1 MNKKGFTL
9 VELILVVVILG
20 IISVIVFPGIMKSLN
35 QSKVNSAESIEK
47 VLRENLELYNMD
59 HKDDIWCNDDS
70 TANSTTCLNVNDI
83 KTVTIQKLY
92 NTNPDIDMGKC
103 LLQNNDSLQITKKE
117 NGTFSYTVKIVCGNN
132 LEESSESSKVVKN
145 FKNLSSEDYYYATK

>member
-35 QSKVNSAESIEK
+35 QSKVNSAKAIEK
-47 VLRENLELYNMD
+47 VLRENLELYNID
-59 HKDDIWCNDDS
+59 HKDDIWCNDDGIE
-70 TANSTTCLNVNDI
+70 NNCLNTGDTE
-83 KTVTIQKLY
+83 TVTIQELY

-117 NGTFSYTVKIVCGNN
+117 NGTFSYTVEIVCGNN
-132 LEESSESSKVVKN
+132 LKESRESPKIVKN
-145 FKNLSSEDYYYATK
+145 FDNLSTDDYYYKTEK

>member
-35 QSKVNSAESIEK
+35 QSKVNSAKSIEK
-47 VLRENLELYNMD
+47 VLRENLELYNID

-70 TANSTTCLNVNDI
+70 TEKSNCLRKNEQ
-83 KTVTIQKLY
+83 KTVTINELY

-103 LLQNNDSLQITKKE
+103 LLQGNNSLQITKE
-117 NGTFSYTVKIVCGNN
+117 QNGTFSYTVKIVCGNN
-132 LEESSESSKVVKN
+132 LKESADSSKIVEKIS
-145 FKNLSSEDYYYATK
+145 NLSPEDYYYKTE

>member
-35 QSKVNSAESIEK
+35 QSKVNSAKSIEK
-47 VLRENLELYNMD
+47 VLRENLELYNID

-70 TANSTTCLNVNDI
+70 TDNSNCKDKNQTEI
-83 KTVTIQKLY
+83 VTIQELY

-103 LLQNNDSLQITKKE
+103 LLQDDASLQITKKE

-132 LEESSESSKVVKN
+132 LDDTNKDKVLDKAVT
-145 FKNLSSEDYYYATK
+145 SDYYYITEK

>member
-35 QSKVNSAESIEK
+35 QSKVNSAKSIEK

-59 HKDDIWCNDDS
+59 HKDDIWCNDDGIEV
-70 TANSTTCLNVNDI
+70 NCLNTENI
-83 KTVTIQKLY
+83 ETVSINALY

-103 LLQNNDSLQITKKE
+103 LLQDENSLQITKKA
-117 NGTFSYTVKIVCGNN
+117 NGTFFYTVKIVCGNN
-132 LEESSESSKVVKN
+132 LEESLAISKVVQN

>member
-70 TANSTTCLNVNDI
+70 AANSTCLNVNEN
-83 KTVTIQKLY
+83 KKVTIQELY
-92 NTNPDIDMGKC
+92 NTNPDIDMGNC
-103 LLQNNDSLQITKKE
+103 LLQDNESLQITKKE

-145 FKNLSSEDYYYATK
+145 FENLSSEDYYYATK

>member
-35 QSKVNSAESIEK
+35 QSKVNSAKSIEK
-47 VLRENLELYNMD
+47 VLRENLELYNID

-70 TANSTTCLNVNDI
+70 TNNSDCKEKN
-83 KTVTIQKLY
+83 KTEIVTIQELY

-103 LLQNNDSLQITKKE
+103 LLQKDDSLQITKKA

-132 LEESSESSKVVKN
+132 LEESSESSKIVEN
-145 FKNLSSEDYYYATK
+145 FNTLSTDDYYYKTE

>member
-35 QSKVNSAESIEK
+35 QSKVNSAKSIEK
-47 VLRENLELYNMD
+47 VLRENLELYNID

-70 TANSTTCLNVNDI
+70 TDNSDCLNKYEI
-83 KTVTIQKLY
+83 KTVTIQELY

-103 LLQNNDSLQITKKE
+103 LLQTDESLQITKKE

-132 LEESSESSKVVKN
+132 LKENLESSKIVKN
-145 FKNLSSEDYYYATK
+145 FLSLSSDDYYYKTE

>member
-35 QSKVNSAESIEK
+35 QSKVNSAKSIEK
-47 VLRENLELYNMD
+47 VLRENLELYNID

-70 TANSTTCLNVNDI
+70 TDNSDCKEKN
-83 KTVTIQKLY
+83 KTEIVTIQKLY

-103 LLQNNDSLQITKKE
+103 LLQDNNSLQIAKKE

-132 LEESSESSKVVKN
+132 LKESSESSKIVEN
-145 FKNLSSEDYYYATK
+145 FDTLSTDDYYYKTE

>member
-35 QSKVNSAESIEK
+35 QSKVNSAKSIEK
-47 VLRENLELYNMD
+47 VLRENLELYNID
-59 HKDDIWCNDDS
+59 HKDDIWCNDDGIE
-70 TANSTTCLNVNDI
+70 NNCLNTGDT
-83 KTVTIQKLY
+83 KTVTIQELY

-103 LLQNNDSLQITKKE
+103 LLQGNDSLQITKKP

-132 LEESSESSKVVKN
+132 LKESADSPKIVKN
-145 FKNLSSEDYYYATK
+145 SSNLSSEDYYYKTE

>member
-35 QSKVNSAESIEK
+35 QSKVNSAKSIEK
-47 VLRENLELYNMD
+47 VLRENLELYNID

-70 TANSTTCLNVNDI
+70 TEESNCSKANTQT
-83 KTVTIQKLY
+83 TVTINELY

-103 LLQNNDSLQITKKE
+103 LLQDNDSLQITKE
-117 NGTFSYTVKIVCGNN
+117 QNGTFSYTVKIVCGNN
-132 LEESSESSKVVKN
+132 LDDTNKDKVLDKDVT
-145 FKNLSSEDYYYATK
+145 SDYYYRTEK